1 MIAWIMDG
9 TYEAVLVWSGEREQF
24 GRPINE
30 FQGLQWKLA
39 DMSISTA
46 ASQAL
51 VYKAAA
57 SGADGFSDKLMAA
70 RTKLLTS
77 ERAIAVVNDALQVFG
92 ARGYSRDLPL
102 ERMARDVRMFT
113 IGGGTA
119 EVLRNVVSSAIL
131 DKKLPQT
138 RDGYVQA
145 AAE

>member
-30 FQGLQWKLA
+30 FQGLQWNLA

-70 RTKLLTS
+70 RTK
-77 ERAIAVVNDALQVFG
+77 
-92 ARGYSRDLPL
+92 
-102 ERMARDVRMFT
+102 
-113 IGGGTA
+113 
-119 EVLRNVVSSAIL
+119 
-131 DKKLPQT
+131 
-138 RDGYVQA
+138 
-145 AAE
+145 

>member
-51 VYKAAA
+51 V
-57 SGADGFSDKLMAA
+57 
-70 RTKLLTS
+70 
-77 ERAIAVVNDALQVFG
+77 
-92 ARGYSRDLPL
+92 
-102 ERMARDVRMFT
+102 
-113 IGGGTA
+113 
-119 EVLRNVVSSAIL
+119 
-131 DKKLPQT
+131 
-138 RDGYVQA
+138 
-145 AAE
+145 